1 MFKTGEKFWIYLQN
15 LVDSSK
21 IVIDRPKGFIH
32 PKFPDSPP
40 YLLDYG
46 CLDGTCTIDGQG
58 VDCFIGS
65 LNLRRVT
72 GVLCTVDIMK
82 KDCELKI
89 LISCNSA
96 EMVLAWNH
104 LNSPD
109 FFADCL
115 IVRES

>member
-1 MFKTGEKFWIYLQN
+1 MFKVNEKFWEYLQN

-21 IVIDRPKGFIH
+21 TVIDRPKGSLH
-32 PKFPDSPP
+32 PKFPNSPSYP
-40 YLLDYG
+40 LDYG
-46 CLDGTCTIDGQG
+46 YLDGTYSMDGEG
-58 VDCFIGS
+58 VDCFVGS
-65 LNLRRVT
+65 LNSRVVT
-72 GVLCTVDIMK
+72 GVLCTVDVMK

-89 LISCNSA
+89 LISCSPT
-96 EMVLAWNH
+96 EMELAYNH